1 MSDQL
6 RMNRLLDAGKA
17 CNASVALAKARQLYG
32 TQSYCPA
39 PIPVTSVQ
47 SESQKLGTVLAARCT
62 PVLRTAPM
70 TSGAYTNRVNQAVI
84 DASTSQTDPITRFSE
99 YVRFFPTPCPVVGAD
114 YLNASMPKASTACQL
129 PNSPFNPIF
138 PA

>member
-1 MSDQL
+1 MSDQI
-6 RMNRLLDAGKA
+6 RMSRLLDAGKA

-39 PIPVTSVQ
+39 PIPVAPVQ
-47 SESQKLGTVLAARCT
+47 LESQKLATVLAPRCT
-62 PVLRTAPM
+62 PIIRSAPT
-70 TSGAYTNRVNQAVI
+70 TSSAYTNRINQAVI
-84 DASTSQTDPITRFSE
+84 DASTSQTDPVTRFSQ
-99 YVRFFPTPCPVVGAD
+99 YARFFPTPCPVVGAD

>member
-1 MSDQL
+1 MSDQI
-6 RMNRLLDAGKA
+6 RMSRIVDAGKA
-17 CNASVALAKARQLYG
+17 CNASVALARARQLYG

-39 PIPVTSVQ
+39 PIPVKTVQ
-47 SESQKLGTVLAARCT
+47 LESQRLGTVLASACT
-62 PVLRTAPM
+62 PTLRSLPGTEGSRIAALQNCSRYQ
-70 TSGAYTNRVNQAVI
+70 TSSA
-84 DASTSQTDPITRFSE
+84 DPATRFNE

-129 PNSPFNPIF
+129 PNSHLNPVL

>member
-1 MSDQL
+1 MSDQI
-6 RMNRLLDAGKA
+6 RMSRMLDAGKA

-32 TQSYCPA
+32 VQAYCPA
-39 PIPVTSVQ
+39 PIPVAPVQ
-47 SESQKLGTVLAARCT
+47 LESQRLGSAMARCA
-62 PVLRTAPM
+62 PVLRSAPT
-70 TSGAYTNRVNQAVI
+70 TSSAYTNKINQAVL
-84 DASTSQTDPITRFSE
+84 DASTDPKDPTTRFSQ

-138 PA
+138 PT